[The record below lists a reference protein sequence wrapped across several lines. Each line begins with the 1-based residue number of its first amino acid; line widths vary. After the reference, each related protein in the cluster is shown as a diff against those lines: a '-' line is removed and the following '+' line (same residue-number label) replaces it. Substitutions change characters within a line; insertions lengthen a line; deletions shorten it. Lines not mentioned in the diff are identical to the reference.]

1 MPATICGWQGWRKG
15 QGQRLGA
22 WAASERGSGPGR
34 LHPLV
39 ALETP
44 ECLTCLQGQ
53 PPARTRTTRSSR
65 GASCLTVPPPWSPV
79 SQRSRP
85 TRRGPA
91 SSTNTPP
98 PPQAPPHMPRP
109 RPPRPRPAP
118 TRRGGPPMHQ
128 DPPLPPRPRPGACSC
143 SPCAPVPPAGSSL
156 LCCAPGLPL
165 LSPAVPAHPGLGCA
179 PGTAR

>member
-44 ECLTCLQGQ
+44 ECLTCPQGQ

-109 RPPRPRPAP
+109 RPRGPAP
-118 TRRGGPPMHQ
+118 PPHAVGGLPCTKTRPSHRGPAPE
-128 DPPLPPRPRPGACSC
+128 
-143 SPCAPVPPAGSSL
+143 PVPAAPALQCLPRGALFSAAPQGSRCS
-156 LCCAPGLPL
+156 APRFPPTRG
-165 LSPAVPAHPGLGCA
+165 
-179 PGTAR
+179 